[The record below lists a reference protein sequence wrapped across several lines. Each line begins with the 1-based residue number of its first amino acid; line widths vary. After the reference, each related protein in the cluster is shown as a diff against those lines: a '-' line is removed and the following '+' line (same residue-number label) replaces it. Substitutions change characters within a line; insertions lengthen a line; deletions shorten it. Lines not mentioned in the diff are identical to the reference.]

1 MNKKK
6 RWNVESLLSG
16 ALALLGFAGCSNIK
30 DAPDLYGTPSVDYK
44 VIGTVTDEQG
54 KPLKDI
60 QVVLVDPYA
69 YHYFDDNG
77 QPYLNG
83 RDSISGDIY
92 PDTTYTDKNGKFAS
106 HKVKSGSSQKL
117 VMKFQDI
124 DGEAN
129 GGEFLQK
136 QLTKNDFNEKR
147 IKKGKGFYKGE
158 YEYSKTVQMKRKD
171 K

>member
-16 ALALLGFAGCSNIK
+16 ALALLGFAGCSNIN

-60 QVVLVDPYA
+60 QVIVKNPNGWSY
-69 YHYFDDNG
+69 YDDNTSRESLPP
-77 QPYLNG
+77 QV
-83 RDSISGDIY
+83 I
-92 PDTTYTDKNGKFAS
+92 PDTLYTDKDGKFTSNNVHAIS
-106 HKVKSGSSQKL
+106 VS
-117 VMKFQDI
+117 KFTVEIQDI

-147 IKKGKGFYKGE
+147 IKKGKGFNKGE
-158 YEYSKTVQMKRKD
+158 YEYSKTVQLKRKD

>member
-60 QVVLVDPYA
+60 QVIVKNPNGWSY
-69 YHYFDDNG
+69 YDDNTSRESLPP
-77 QPYLNG
+77 QV
-83 RDSISGDIY
+83 I
-92 PDTTYTDKNGKFAS
+92 PDTLYTDKDGKFTSNNVHAIS
-106 HKVKSGSSQKL
+106 VS
-117 VMKFQDI
+117 KFTVEIQDI

-136 QLTKNDFNEKR
+136 QFTKNDFNEKR
-147 IKKGKGFYKGE
+147 IKKGKGFYNGE
-158 YEYSKTVQMKRKD
+158 YEYSKTVQLKRKD

>member
-44 VIGTVTDEQG
+44 IIGTVTDEQG

-60 QVVLVDPYA
+60 QVIVKNPNGWSY
-69 YHYFDDNG
+69 YDDNTSRESLPP
-77 QPYLNG
+77 QV
-83 RDSISGDIY
+83 I
-92 PDTTYTDKNGKFAS
+92 PDTLYTDKDGKFTSNNVHAIGIS
-106 HKVKSGSSQKL
+106 
-117 VMKFQDI
+117 KFTVEIQDI

-158 YEYSKTVQMKRKD
+158 YEYSKTVQLKRKD

>member
-16 ALALLGFAGCSNIK
+16 ALALLGFAGCSNIT

-44 VIGTVTDEQG
+44 IIGTVTDEQG

-60 QVVLVDPYA
+60 QVIVKNPNGWSY
-69 YHYFDDNG
+69 YDDNTSRESLPP
-77 QPYLNG
+77 QV
-83 RDSISGDIY
+83 I
-92 PDTTYTDKNGKFAS
+92 PDTLYTDKDGKFTSNNVHAIS
-106 HKVKSGSSQKL
+106 VS
-117 VMKFQDI
+117 KFTVEIQDI

-136 QLTKNDFNEKR
+136 HLTKYDFYDKR
-147 IKKGKGFYKGE
+147 IKKGKGFYNGE
-158 YEYSKTVQMKRKD
+158 YEYSKTVQLKRKD

>member
-16 ALALLGFAGCSNIK
+16 ALALLGFAGCSNIT

-60 QVVLVDPYA
+60 QVIVKNPNGWSY
-69 YHYFDDNG
+69 YDDNTSRESLPP
-77 QPYLNG
+77 QV
-83 RDSISGDIY
+83 I
-92 PDTTYTDKNGKFAS
+92 PDTLYTDKDGKFTSNNVHAIS
-106 HKVKSGSSQKL
+106 VS
-117 VMKFQDI
+117 KFTVEIQDI

-147 IKKGKGFYKGE
+147 IKKGKGFYQGE
-158 YEYSKTVQMKRKD
+158 YELSKDVQLKRKD

>member
-16 ALALLGFAGCSNIK
+16 ALALLGFAGCSNIN

-60 QVVLVDPYA
+60 QVIVKNPNGWSY
-69 YHYFDDNG
+69 YDDNTSRESLPP
-77 QPYLNG
+77 QV
-83 RDSISGDIY
+83 I
-92 PDTTYTDKNGKFAS
+92 PDTLYTDKDGKFTSNNVHAIS
-106 HKVKSGSSQKL
+106 VS
-117 VMKFQDI
+117 KFTVEIQDI

-147 IKKGKGFYKGE
+147 IKKGKGFYNGE
-158 YEYSKTVQMKRKD
+158 YEYSKTVQLKRKD

>member
-6 RWNVESLLSG
+6 RWNVESFLSG

-44 VIGTVTDEQG
+44 IIGTVTDEQG

-60 QVVLVDPYA
+60 QVIVKNPNGWSY
-69 YHYFDDNG
+69 YDDNTSRESLPP
-77 QPYLNG
+77 QV
-83 RDSISGDIY
+83 I
-92 PDTTYTDKNGKFAS
+92 PDTLYTDKDGKFTSNNVHAIS
-106 HKVKSGSSQKL
+106 VS
-117 VMKFQDI
+117 KFTVEIQDI

-147 IKKGKGFYKGE
+147 IKKGKGFYNGE
-158 YEYSKTVQMKRKD
+158 YEYSQTVQLKRKD

>member
-16 ALALLGFAGCSNIK
+16 ALALLGFAGCTNIN

-44 VIGTVTDEQG
+44 IIGTVTDEQG

-60 QVVLVDPYA
+60 QVIVKNPNGWSY
-69 YHYFDDNG
+69 YDDNTSRESLPP
-77 QPYLNG
+77 QV
-83 RDSISGDIY
+83 I
-92 PDTTYTDKNGKFAS
+92 PDTLYTDKDGKFTSNNVHAIS
-106 HKVKSGSSQKL
+106 VS
-117 VMKFQDI
+117 KFTVEIQDI

-147 IKKGKGFYKGE
+147 IKKGKGFYNGE
-158 YEYSKTVQMKRKD
+158 YEYSKTVQLKRKD

>member
-60 QVVLVDPYA
+60 QVIVKNPNGWSY
-69 YHYFDDNG
+69 YDDNTSRESLPP
-77 QPYLNG
+77 QV
-83 RDSISGDIY
+83 I
-92 PDTTYTDKNGKFAS
+92 PDTLYTDKDGKFTSNNVHAIS
-106 HKVKSGSSQKL
+106 VS
-117 VMKFQDI
+117 KFTVEIQDI

-147 IKKGKGFYKGE
+147 IKKGKGFYNGE
-158 YEYSKTVQMKRKD
+158 YEYSKTVQLKRKD

>member
-6 RWNVESLLSG
+6 RWNVESFLSG
-16 ALALLGFAGCSNIK
+16 ALALLGFAGCSNIN

-44 VIGTVTDEQG
+44 VIGTVTNEQG

-60 QVVLVDPYA
+60 QVIVKNPNGWSY
-69 YHYFDDNG
+69 YDDNTSRESLPP
-77 QPYLNG
+77 QV
-83 RDSISGDIY
+83 I
-92 PDTTYTDKNGKFAS
+92 PDTLYTDKDGKFTSNNVHAIS
-106 HKVKSGSSQKL
+106 VS
-117 VMKFQDI
+117 KFTVEIQDI

-147 IKKGKGFYKGE
+147 IKKGKGFNKGE
-158 YEYSKTVQMKRKD
+158 YEYSQTVQLQPKD

>member
-44 VIGTVTDEQG
+44 IIGTVTDEQG

-60 QVVLVDPYA
+60 QVIVKNPNGWSY
-69 YHYFDDNG
+69 YDDNTSRESLPP
-77 QPYLNG
+77 QV
-83 RDSISGDIY
+83 I
-92 PDTTYTDKNGKFAS
+92 PDTLYTDKDGKFTSNNVHAIS
-106 HKVKSGSSQKL
+106 VS
-117 VMKFQDI
+117 KFTVEIQDI

-147 IKKGKGFYKGE
+147 IKKGKGFYNGE
-158 YEYSKTVQMKRKD
+158 YEYSKTVQLKRKD

>member
-6 RWNVESLLSG
+6 RWNVESFLSG

-44 VIGTVTDEQG
+44 IIGTVTDEQG

-60 QVVLVDPYA
+60 QVIVKNPNGWSY
-69 YHYFDDNG
+69 YDDNTSRESLPP
-77 QPYLNG
+77 QV
-83 RDSISGDIY
+83 I
-92 PDTTYTDKNGKFAS
+92 PDTLYTDKDGKFTSNNVHAIS
-106 HKVKSGSSQKL
+106 VS
-117 VMKFQDI
+117 KFTVEIQDI

-147 IKKGKGFYKGE
+147 IKKGKGFYNGE
-158 YEYSKTVQMKRKD
+158 YEYSKTVQLKRKD

>member
-16 ALALLGFAGCSNIK
+16 ALALLGFAGCSNIN

-44 VIGTVTDEQG
+44 IIGTVTDEQG

-60 QVVLVDPYA
+60 QVIVKNPNGWSY
-69 YHYFDDNG
+69 YDDNTSRESLPP
-77 QPYLNG
+77 QV
-83 RDSISGDIY
+83 I
-92 PDTTYTDKNGKFAS
+92 PDTLYTDKDGKFTSNNVHAIS
-106 HKVKSGSSQKL
+106 VS
-117 VMKFQDI
+117 KFTVEIQDI

-147 IKKGKGFYKGE
+147 IKKGKGFYNGE
-158 YEYSKTVQMKRKD
+158 YEYSQTVQLKRKD

>member
-60 QVVLVDPYA
+60 QVIVKNPNGWSY
-69 YHYFDDNG
+69 YDDNTSRESLPP
-77 QPYLNG
+77 QV
-83 RDSISGDIY
+83 I
-92 PDTTYTDKNGKFAS
+92 PDTLYTDKDGKFTSNNVHAIS
-106 HKVKSGSSQKL
+106 VS
-117 VMKFQDI
+117 KFTVEIQDI

-147 IKKGKGFYKGE
+147 IKKGKGFYNGE
-158 YEYSKTVQMKRKD
+158 YEYSQTVQLKRKD

>member
-16 ALALLGFAGCSNIK
+16 ALALLGFAGCSNIN

-44 VIGTVTDEQG
+44 IIGTVTDEQG

-60 QVVLVDPYA
+60 QVIVKNPNGWSY
-69 YHYFDDNG
+69 YDDNTSRESLPP
-77 QPYLNG
+77 QV
-83 RDSISGDIY
+83 I
-92 PDTTYTDKNGKFAS
+92 PDTLYTDKDGKFTSNNVHAIS
-106 HKVKSGSSQKL
+106 VS
-117 VMKFQDI
+117 KFTVEIQDI

-158 YEYSKTVQMKRKD
+158 YEYSKTVQLKRKD

>member
-16 ALALLGFAGCSNIK
+16 ALALLGFAGCSNIT

-44 VIGTVTDEQG
+44 VLGTVTDEQG

-60 QVVLVDPYA
+60 QVIVKNPNGWSY
-69 YHYFDDNG
+69 YDDNTSRESLPP
-77 QPYLNG
+77 QV
-83 RDSISGDIY
+83 I
-92 PDTTYTDKNGKFAS
+92 PDTLYTDKDGKFTSNNVHAIS
-106 HKVKSGSSQKL
+106 VS
-117 VMKFQDI
+117 KFTVEIQDI

-158 YEYSKTVQMKRKD
+158 YEYSKTVQLKRKD

>member
-44 VIGTVTDEQG
+44 IIGTVTDEQG

-60 QVVLVDPYA
+60 QVIVKNPNGWSY
-69 YHYFDDNG
+69 YDDNTSRESLPP
-77 QPYLNG
+77 QV
-83 RDSISGDIY
+83 I
-92 PDTTYTDKNGKFAS
+92 PDTLYTDKDGKFTSNNVHAIS
-106 HKVKSGSSQKL
+106 VS
-117 VMKFQDI
+117 KFTVEIQDI

-147 IKKGKGFYKGE
+147 IKKGKGFNKGE
-158 YEYSKTVQMKRKD
+158 YEYSKTVQLKRKD

>member
-6 RWNVESLLSG
+6 RWNVESFLSG

-60 QVVLVDPYA
+60 QVIVKNPNGWSY
-69 YHYFDDNG
+69 YDDNTSRESLPP
-77 QPYLNG
+77 QV
-83 RDSISGDIY
+83 I
-92 PDTTYTDKNGKFAS
+92 PDTLYTDKDGKFTSNNVHAIS
-106 HKVKSGSSQKL
+106 VS
-117 VMKFQDI
+117 KFTVEIQDI

-147 IKKGKGFYKGE
+147 IKKGKGFYQGE
-158 YEYSKTVQMKRKD
+158 YELSKDVQLKRKD

>member
-6 RWNVESLLSG
+6 RWNVESFLSG
-16 ALALLGFAGCSNIK
+16 ALALLGFAGCSNIN

-60 QVVLVDPYA
+60 QVIVKNPNGWSY
-69 YHYFDDNG
+69 YDDNTSRESLPP
-77 QPYLNG
+77 QV
-83 RDSISGDIY
+83 I
-92 PDTTYTDKNGKFAS
+92 PDTLYTDKDGKFTSNNVHAIS
-106 HKVKSGSSQKL
+106 VS
-117 VMKFQDI
+117 KFTVEIQDI

-147 IKKGKGFYKGE
+147 IKKGKGFYQGE
-158 YEYSKTVQMKRKD
+158 YELSKDVQLKRKD

>member
-44 VIGTVTDEQG
+44 IIGTVTDEQG

-60 QVVLVDPYA
+60 QVIVKNPNGWSY
-69 YHYFDDNG
+69 YDDNTSRESLPP
-77 QPYLNG
+77 QV
-83 RDSISGDIY
+83 I
-92 PDTTYTDKNGKFAS
+92 PDTLYTDKDGKFTSNNVHAIS
-106 HKVKSGSSQKL
+106 VS
-117 VMKFQDI
+117 KFTVEIQDI

-136 QLTKNDFNEKR
+136 QFTKNDFNEKR
-147 IKKGKGFYKGE
+147 IKKGKGFYNGE
-158 YEYSKTVQMKRKD
+158 YEYSKTVQLKRKD

>member
-6 RWNVESLLSG
+6 RWNVESFLSG
-16 ALALLGFAGCSNIK
+16 ALALLGFAGCSNIN

-44 VIGTVTDEQG
+44 IIGTVTDEQG

-60 QVVLVDPYA
+60 QVIVKNPNGWSY
-69 YHYFDDNG
+69 YDDNTSRESLPP
-77 QPYLNG
+77 QV
-83 RDSISGDIY
+83 I
-92 PDTTYTDKNGKFAS
+92 PDTLYTDKDGKFTSNNVHAIS
-106 HKVKSGSSQKL
+106 VS
-117 VMKFQDI
+117 KFTVEIQDI

-147 IKKGKGFYKGE
+147 IKKGKGFYNGE
-158 YEYSKTVQMKRKD
+158 YEYSKTVQLKRKD

>member
-16 ALALLGFAGCSNIK
+16 ALALLGFAGCTNIN

-60 QVVLVDPYA
+60 QVIVKNPNGWSY
-69 YHYFDDNG
+69 YDDNTSRESLPP
-77 QPYLNG
+77 QV
-83 RDSISGDIY
+83 I
-92 PDTTYTDKNGKFAS
+92 PDTLYTDKDGKFTSNNVHAIS
-106 HKVKSGSSQKL
+106 VS
-117 VMKFQDI
+117 KFTVEIQDI

-136 QLTKNDFNEKR
+136 QLTKNDFNKKR
-147 IKKGKGFYKGE
+147 IKKGKGFYQGE
-158 YEYSKTVQMKRKD
+158 YELSKDVQLKRKD

>member
-16 ALALLGFAGCSNIK
+16 ALALLGFAGCTNIN

-44 VIGTVTDEQG
+44 VIGTVTNEQG

-60 QVVLVDPYA
+60 QVIVKNPNGWSY
-69 YHYFDDNG
+69 YDDNTSRESLPP
-77 QPYLNG
+77 QV
-83 RDSISGDIY
+83 I
-92 PDTTYTDKNGKFAS
+92 PDTLYTDKDGKFTSNNVHAIS
-106 HKVKSGSSQKL
+106 VS
-117 VMKFQDI
+117 KFTVEIQDI

-136 QLTKNDFNEKR
+136 QFTKNDFNEKR
-147 IKKGKGFYKGE
+147 IKKGKGFYNGE
-158 YEYSKTVQMKRKD
+158 YEYSQTVQLKRKD

>member
-16 ALALLGFAGCSNIK
+16 ALALLGFAGCSNIT

-60 QVVLVDPYA
+60 QVIVKNPNGWSY
-69 YHYFDDNG
+69 YDDNTSRESLPP
-77 QPYLNG
+77 QV
-83 RDSISGDIY
+83 I
-92 PDTTYTDKNGKFAS
+92 PDTLYTDKDGKFTSNNVHAIS
-106 HKVKSGSSQKL
+106 VS
-117 VMKFQDI
+117 KFTVEIQDI

-147 IKKGKGFYKGE
+147 IKKGKGFYNGE
-158 YEYSKTVQMKRKD
+158 YEYSKTVQLKRKD

>member
-60 QVVLVDPYA
+60 QVIVNNPNGWSY
-69 YHYFDDNG
+69 YDDNTSRESLPP
-77 QPYLNG
+77 QV
-83 RDSISGDIY
+83 I
-92 PDTTYTDKNGKFAS
+92 PDTLYTDKDGKFTSNNVHAIS
-106 HKVKSGSSQKL
+106 VS
-117 VMKFQDI
+117 KFTVEIQDV

-158 YEYSKTVQMKRKD
+158 YEYSKTVQLKRKD

>member
-16 ALALLGFAGCSNIK
+16 TLALLGFAGCSNIT

-44 VIGTVTDEQG
+44 VLGTVTDEQG

-60 QVVLVDPYA
+60 QVIVKNPNGWSY
-69 YHYFDDNG
+69 YDDNTSRESLPP
-77 QPYLNG
+77 QV
-83 RDSISGDIY
+83 I
-92 PDTTYTDKNGKFAS
+92 PDTLYTDKDGKFISNNVHAIS
-106 HKVKSGSSQKL
+106 VS
-117 VMKFQDI
+117 KFTVEIQDI

-147 IKKGKGFYKGE
+147 IKKGKGFYQGE
-158 YEYSKTVQMKRKD
+158 YELSKDVQLKQKD

>member
-16 ALALLGFAGCSNIK
+16 TLALLGFAGCSNIT

-44 VIGTVTDEQG
+44 VLGTVTDEQG

-60 QVVLVDPYA
+60 QVIVKNPNGWSY
-69 YHYFDDNG
+69 YDDNTSRESLPP
-77 QPYLNG
+77 QV
-83 RDSISGDIY
+83 I
-92 PDTTYTDKNGKFAS
+92 PDTLYTDKDGKFISNNVHAIS
-106 HKVKSGSSQKL
+106 VS
-117 VMKFQDI
+117 KFTVEIQDI

-147 IKKGKGFYKGE
+147 IKKGKGFYNGE
-158 YEYSKTVQMKRKD
+158 YEYSKTVQLKRKD

>member
-60 QVVLVDPYA
+60 QVIVKNPNGWSY
-69 YHYFDDNG
+69 YDDNTSRESLPP
-77 QPYLNG
+77 QV
-83 RDSISGDIY
+83 I
-92 PDTTYTDKNGKFAS
+92 PDTLYTDKDGKFTSNNVHAIGIS
-106 HKVKSGSSQKL
+106 
-117 VMKFQDI
+117 KFTVEIQDI

-129 GGEFLQK
+129 GGEFLHK

-147 IKKGKGFYKGE
+147 IKKGKGFYQGE
-158 YEYSKTVQMKRKD
+158 YELSKDVQLKRKD

>member
-44 VIGTVTDEQG
+44 IIGTVTDEQG

-60 QVVLVDPYA
+60 QVIVKNPNGWSY
-69 YHYFDDNG
+69 YDDNTSRESLPP
-77 QPYLNG
+77 QV
-83 RDSISGDIY
+83 I
-92 PDTTYTDKNGKFAS
+92 PDTLYTDKDGKFTSNNVHAIS
-106 HKVKSGSSQKL
+106 VS
-117 VMKFQDI
+117 KFTVEIQDI

-158 YEYSKTVQMKRKD
+158 YEYSKTVQLKRKD

>member
-16 ALALLGFAGCSNIK
+16 ALALLGFAGCSNIN

-44 VIGTVTDEQG
+44 IIGTVTDEQG

-60 QVVLVDPYA
+60 QVIVKNPNGWSY
-69 YHYFDDNG
+69 YDDNTSRESLPP
-77 QPYLNG
+77 QV
-83 RDSISGDIY
+83 I
-92 PDTTYTDKNGKFAS
+92 PDTLYTDKDGKFTSNNVHAIS
-106 HKVKSGSSQKL
+106 VS
-117 VMKFQDI
+117 KFTVEIQDI

-147 IKKGKGFYKGE
+147 IKKGKGFYNGE
-158 YEYSKTVQMKRKD
+158 YEYSKTVQLKRKD

>member
-16 ALALLGFAGCSNIK
+16 ALALLGFAGCTNIN

-44 VIGTVTDEQG
+44 IIGTVTDEQG

-60 QVVLVDPYA
+60 QVIVKNPNGWSY
-69 YHYFDDNG
+69 YDDNTSRESLPP
-77 QPYLNG
+77 QV
-83 RDSISGDIY
+83 I
-92 PDTTYTDKNGKFAS
+92 PDTLYTDKDGKFTSNNVHAIS
-106 HKVKSGSSQKL
+106 VS
-117 VMKFQDI
+117 KFTVEIQDI

-147 IKKGKGFYKGE
+147 IKKGKGFYNGE
-158 YEYSKTVQMKRKD
+158 YEYSQTVQLKRKD

>member
-16 ALALLGFAGCSNIK
+16 ALALLGFAGCTNIN

-44 VIGTVTDEQG
+44 VIGTVTNEQG

-60 QVVLVDPYA
+60 QVIVKNPNGWSY
-69 YHYFDDNG
+69 YDDNTSRESLPP
-77 QPYLNG
+77 QV
-83 RDSISGDIY
+83 I
-92 PDTTYTDKNGKFAS
+92 PDTLYTDKDGKFTSNNVHAIS
-106 HKVKSGSSQKL
+106 VS
-117 VMKFQDI
+117 KFTVEIQDI

-136 QLTKNDFNEKR
+136 QFTKNDFNEKR

-158 YEYSKTVQMKRKD
+158 YEYSKTVQLKRKD

>member
-44 VIGTVTDEQG
+44 IIGTVTDEQG

-60 QVVLVDPYA
+60 QVIVKNPNGWSY
-69 YHYFDDNG
+69 YDDNTSRESLPP
-77 QPYLNG
+77 QV
-83 RDSISGDIY
+83 I
-92 PDTTYTDKNGKFAS
+92 PDTLYTDKDGKFTSNNVHAIS
-106 HKVKSGSSQKL
+106 VS
-117 VMKFQDI
+117 KFTVEIQDI

-147 IKKGKGFYKGE
+147 IKKGKGFYNGE
-158 YEYSKTVQMKRKD
+158 YEYSQTVQLKRKD

>member
-16 ALALLGFAGCSNIK
+16 TLALLGFAGCSNIK

-44 VIGTVTDEQG
+44 VIGTVTNEQG

-60 QVVLVDPYA
+60 QVIVKNPNGWSY
-69 YHYFDDNG
+69 YDDNTSRESLPP
-77 QPYLNG
+77 QV
-83 RDSISGDIY
+83 I
-92 PDTTYTDKNGKFAS
+92 PDTLYTDKDGKFTSNNVHAIS
-106 HKVKSGSSQKL
+106 VS
-117 VMKFQDI
+117 KFTVEIQDI

-147 IKKGKGFYKGE
+147 IKKGKGFYNGE
-158 YEYSKTVQMKRKD
+158 YEYSQTVQLQPKD

>member
-16 ALALLGFAGCSNIK
+16 TLALLGFAGCTNIN

-92 PDTTYTDKNGKFAS
+92 PDTTYTDKDQPVVCVTSAPPCW
-106 HKVKSGSSQKL
+106 
-117 VMKFQDI
+117 I
-124 DGEAN
+124 
-129 GGEFLQK
+129 
-136 QLTKNDFNEKR
+136 
-147 IKKGKGFYKGE
+147 
-158 YEYSKTVQMKRKD
+158 
-171 K
+171 

>member
-6 RWNVESLLSG
+6 SWKVESLLSG
-16 ALALLGFAGCSNIK
+16 TLALLGFAGCNSNSEI
-30 DAPDLYGTPSVDYK
+30 PCLYGSPSVDYR
-44 VIGTVTDEQG
+44 VVGTVTDEQG

-60 QVVLVDPYA
+60 QVIVKNPNGWSY
-69 YHYFDDNG
+69 YDDNTSRESLPP
-77 QPYLNG
+77 QV
-83 RDSISGDIY
+83 I
-92 PDTTYTDKNGKFAS
+92 PDTLYTDKDGKFTSNNVHAIS
-106 HKVKSGSSQKL
+106 VS
-117 VMKFQDI
+117 KFTVEIQDI

-147 IKKGKGFYKGE
+147 IKKGKGFYNGE
-158 YEYSKTVQMKRKD
+158 YEYSQTVQLKRKD

>member
-16 ALALLGFAGCSNIK
+16 ALALLGFAGCTNIN

-44 VIGTVTDEQG
+44 IIGTVTDEQG

-60 QVVLVDPYA
+60 QVIVKNPNGWSY
-69 YHYFDDNG
+69 YDDNTSRESLPP
-77 QPYLNG
+77 QV
-83 RDSISGDIY
+83 I
-92 PDTTYTDKNGKFAS
+92 PDTLYTDKDGKFTSNNVHAIS
-106 HKVKSGSSQKL
+106 VSKFTVE
-117 VMKFQDI
+117 FQDI

-147 IKKGKGFYKGE
+147 IKKGKGFYNGE
-158 YEYSKTVQMKRKD
+158 YEYSKTVQLKRKD

>member
-1 MNKKK
+1 MNTKK

-16 ALALLGFAGCSNIK
+16 AVALLGFAGCSNIK

-44 VIGTVTDEQG
+44 IIGTVTDEQG

-60 QVVLVDPYA
+60 QVIVKNPNGWSY
-69 YHYFDDNG
+69 YDDNTSRESLPP
-77 QPYLNG
+77 QV
-83 RDSISGDIY
+83 I
-92 PDTTYTDKNGKFAS
+92 PDTLYTDKDGKFTSNNVHAIS
-106 HKVKSGSSQKL
+106 VS
-117 VMKFQDI
+117 KFTVEIQDI

-147 IKKGKGFYKGE
+147 IKKGKGFNKGE
-158 YEYSKTVQMKRKD
+158 YEYSKTVQLKRKD

>member
-16 ALALLGFAGCSNIK
+16 ALALLGFAGCTNIN

-60 QVVLVDPYA
+60 QVIVKNPNGWSY
-69 YHYFDDNG
+69 YDDNTSRESLPP
-77 QPYLNG
+77 QV
-83 RDSISGDIY
+83 I
-92 PDTTYTDKNGKFAS
+92 PDTLYTDKDGKFTSNNVHAIS
-106 HKVKSGSSQKL
+106 VS
-117 VMKFQDI
+117 KFTVEIQDI

-129 GGEFLQK
+129 GGKFLQK
-136 QLTKNDFNEKR
+136 QFTKNDFNEKR
-147 IKKGKGFYKGE
+147 IKKGKGFYNGE
-158 YEYSKTVQMKRKD
+158 YEYSKTVQLKRKD